1 MQTKKIEQ
9 PMRQYLDSLKV
20 RGHKILSDDTMNYLT
35 APGSQCAAY
44 EFKQEG
50 ENDHEFLRLFST
62 WLHEF
67 PQIGGHTEY
76 YLLMGM
82 RQGEHLTDEEFEF
95 LERNVAECFASS
107 HGWYYEINHRMRFRL
122 HITLIISQHREF
134 RRLIKKELP
143 GV

>member
-1 MQTKKIEQ
+1 
-9 PMRQYLDSLKV
+9 MRLYLDSLKV

-35 APGSQCAAY
+35 APGSLCAAY

-50 ENDHEFLRLFST
+50 ESDQEFLRLFSST
-62 WLHEF
+62 WLHEY
-67 PQIGGHTEY
+67 PQIGEYTEY

-82 RQGEHLTDEEFEF
+82 RLNEHLSKENLEF

-107 HGWYYEINHRMRFRL
+107 HGWYYELNHRLRHRL
-122 HITLIISQHREF
+122 RITLIMSQQKEF